1 MSELDRLKRENEQLR
16 KETSAYQAQCEI
28 FEDFISM
35 ARSPDEPEFIK
46 STLRKIIEISEKLT
60 GAELGS
66 LFLLDSDGVV
76 VDSVLARGEVS
87 PEIRSVLIGSVFKK
101 GLAGWVVR
109 NQTVGLVAD
118 TKEDERWLV
127 LPDQPYA
134 IRSALALPIISG
146 EMVLGILT
154 LMHSRPGHFK
164 WEMAELM
171 KLAAN
176 QLALVLENAYLFAK
190 LDDSFQSLGTAK
202 KEIETYSQ
210 ALEKELDRGHRIQ
223 KDFLPREL
231 PSHPAWQ
238 VRAHFEPA
246 RQVSGDFYDMFALP
260 EGTYGIA
267 IGDVCD
273 KGVGSALFMALFRS
287 LIRIFSGQTG
297 LSRSMADPD
306 SRRVDRSPEM
316 TPRNRTGSATALHTI
331 VLTNDYI
338 AQQHH
343 QMCMFATLFFC
354 VFDPD
359 SGDIW
364 YVNAGHEPVF
374 VVGPEGIKEALHQ
387 TGPAAGLFVQMNFR
401 YEKTRLQQG
410 DMLCAFTDGVI
421 DARSESDVRFTKE
434 KLISLLSQ
442 PAESASDLI
451 ERVKYRLA
459 EHIGNTPL
467 EDDITMLILQR
478 KHLQSIAS

>member
-16 KETSAYQAQCEI
+16 KEKSAYQAQCEI

-76 VDSVLARGEVS
+76 VDSVLARGEVT

-109 NQTVGLVAD
+109 NRSVALVLD
-118 TKEDERWLV
+118 TTDDERWLV
-127 LPDQPYA
+127 LPDQPYS

-146 EMVLGILT
+146 EMLLGILT
-154 LMHSRPGHFK
+154 LMHSSPGHFR

-190 LDDSFQSLGTAK
+190 LDDSFKSLGTAK
-202 KEIETYSQ
+202 KEIETYSE

-223 KDFLPREL
+223 KDFLPRKL
-231 PSHPAWQ
+231 PSHPNWQ
-238 VRAHFEPA
+238 IKAHFEPA

-260 EGTYGIA
+260 GNTYGIA

-297 LSRSMADPD
+297 LSQSTVDPPRKAIAGPGD
-306 SRRVDRSPEM
+306 VTPKNRV
-316 TPRNRTGSATALHTI
+316 GSTIALHTV

-343 QMCMFATLFFC
+343 QMCMFATIFFG
-354 VFDPD
+354 VLNPD
-359 SGDIW
+359 NGEIC

-374 VVGPEGIKEALHQ
+374 VIGQNGIKETLEQ
-387 TGPAAGLFVQMNFR
+387 TGPAAGLFVQMKFACK
-401 YEKTRLQQG
+401 KTQLNPG
-410 DMLCAFTDGVI
+410 DMLFAFTDGVI
-421 DARSESDVRFTKE
+421 DARSEDDQRFTKE
-434 KLISLLSQ
+434 KLVALLSQ
-442 PAESASDLI
+442 PAASESELI
-451 ERVKYRLA
+451 ERVKSHVA
-459 EHIGNTPL
+459 DHVGSTPL

-478 KHLQSIAS
+478 KHPGPVA

>member
-1 MSELDRLKRENEQLR
+1 MSELDRLKREIEQLR
-16 KETSAYQAQCEI
+16 KEKSAYQAQCEI

-46 STLRKIIEISEKLT
+46 STLRKIIEISERLT

-109 NQTVGLVAD
+109 NRAVGLVFD
-118 TKEDERWLV
+118 TLDDERWLI
-127 LPDQPYA
+127 LPDQPYS
-134 IRSALALPIISG
+134 IRSALALPIISS
-146 EMVLGILT
+146 EMLLGILT
-154 LMHSRPGHFK
+154 LMHSSPGHFK

-171 KLAAN
+171 KLAAI
-176 QLALVLENAYLFAK
+176 QLALVLENAYLFSK
-190 LDDSFQSLGTAK
+190 LDDSFKSLGSAK
-202 KEIETYSQ
+202 KKIEAYSQ

-231 PSHPAWQ
+231 PSHPNWGI
-238 VRAHFEPA
+238 RAHFQPA

-260 EGTYGIA
+260 GDTYGIA

-287 LIRIFSGQTG
+287 LIRIFSGQSG
-297 LSRSMADPD
+297 LRS
-306 SRRVDRSPEM
+306 STTEQRIQTIDRLRDKVPGKPAGP
-316 TPRNRTGSATALHTI
+316 TTALDTV

-338 AQQHH
+338 AQQHDE
-343 QMCMFATLFFC
+343 MCMFATLFFC
-354 VFDPD
+354 VLNADNGEIF
-359 SGDIW
+359 

-374 VVGPEGIKEALHQ
+374 IIGQNGIKECLEQ
-387 TGPAAGLFVQMNFR
+387 TGPAAGMFIQMNFTCQ
-401 YEKTRLQQG
+401 KTRLQPG
-410 DMLCAFTDGVI
+410 DILFAYTDGVI
-421 DARSESDVRFTKE
+421 DARSTSDKRFTRE
-434 KLISLLSQ
+434 QLVSLLSQ
-442 PAESASDLI
+442 PAATDSELI
-451 ERVKYRLA
+451 DRVKGRLTN
-459 EHIGNTPL
+459 HIGNTPL
-467 EDDITMLILQR
+467 EDDITMLMLQM
-478 KHLQSIAS
+478 KNP

>member
-1 MSELDRLKRENEQLR
+1 LSELDQLRQENAQLR
-16 KETSAYQAQCEI
+16 KEKFAYQAQCEI

-46 STLRKIIEISEKLT
+46 STLQKIIEISEKLT

-66 LFLLDSDGVV
+66 LFLFDSDGVV
-76 VDSVLARGEVS
+76 VDSVLARGEVA
-87 PEIRSVLIGSVFKK
+87 PEIRSVLIGSVFRK

-109 NQTVGLVAD
+109 NRTVGLVVD
-118 TKEDERWLV
+118 TTDDERWLI
-127 LPDQPYA
+127 LPDQPYS

-146 EMVLGILT
+146 QMLLGILT
-154 LMHSRPGHFK
+154 LMHSSPGHFK
-164 WEMAELM
+164 WEMAEVM

-176 QLALVLENAYLFAK
+176 QLALVLENAYLFAN
-190 LDDSFQSLGTAK
+190 LDDSFKSLGEAK
-202 KEIETYSQ
+202 KKIESYSR

-223 KDFLPREL
+223 KDFLPRKL
-231 PSHPAWQ
+231 PSLPNWGITAYFQ
-238 VRAHFEPA
+238 PA

-260 EGTYGIA
+260 GDLYGIA

-297 LSRSMADPD
+297 LNQSTVEQHDPKID
-306 SRRVDRSPEM
+306 GLREM
-316 TPRNRTGSATALHTI
+316 TPKNHMGSTTALHTI

-343 QMCMFATLFFC
+343 QMCMFATLFFG
-354 VFDPD
+354 VLDPD
-359 SGDIW
+359 SGEIC

-374 VVGPEGIKEALHQ
+374 IIGPKGLKKTLRQ
-387 TGPAAGLFVQMNFR
+387 TGPAAGLFAQMKFACK
-401 YEKTRLQQG
+401 KTRLQPG
-410 DMLCAFTDGVI
+410 DQLFAYTDGII
-421 DARSESDVRFTKE
+421 DARSQTGERFDKQR
-434 KLISLLSQ
+434 LVSLLSQ
-442 PAESASDLI
+442 PAATDSELL
-451 ERVKYRLA
+451 ERVKSRLDD
-459 EHIGNTPL
+459 HIADTPL

-478 KHLQSIAS
+478 KQ